1 MNIFKGIYHKV
12 LAPVGHFFKIVFD
25 DGKTLEENI
34 PLYIQATD
42 DAVKDAPTIVEDTA
56 NLISAVTG
64 GAAIFHA
71 LDSLGL
77 DPLADVEA
85 LQAAYADFK
94 TYWPNL
100 KAAVTTELTTLGAD
114 GAQIEAIFAPVQPP
128 VGEPNP
134 NPDPPVTA

>member
-12 LAPVGHFFKIVFD
+12 LAPVGKFFKIVFD

-56 NLISAVTG
+56 ALISAVTG

-71 LDSLGL
+71 LDNLGL
-77 DPLADVEA
+77 DPLADIDA
-85 LQAAYADFK
+85 LQTAYADFK

-114 GAQIEAIFAPVQPP
+114 AAQIESIFAPA
-128 VGEPNP
+128 
-134 NPDPPVTA
+134 DTTADIPAATGSDSAAS